1 MSLPPRRVSPADWQ
15 PVGVDSLE
23 PNALTVVRSTKHRSV
38 LAGPGAGK
46 TELLAQRAAF
56 LLQTGAS
63 PAPQR
68 ILAISFKRDAA
79 RNLARRVRQ
88 RCHPDHAGRFDSLT
102 FDAFAKGLVDRFGQA
117 LPDRWRPTADYG
129 ILFPK
134 RVHWVDFLLRAGR
147 AGDNPFGQA
156 AVQGLSVNHF
166 ERRHV
171 LAERLPEAGWP
182 PANAGQWAGQ
192 RFWDEELR
200 GSARS
205 YLTFPMLGRL
215 AELLVRV
222 NTPVRNALALTYSHV
237 FMDEFQDTTQ
247 VQFDLVQ
254 AIFLGTP
261 AILTAV
267 GDNKQQIMRFALAM
281 DNPFAVFEQTF
292 GAERIP
298 LLSNY
303 RSSPELVRIQH
314 VLAQALD
321 VSAAHPESRAPA
333 RIADACCAIWDFST
347 GDAEA
352 RALAR
357 FVGSQMRE
365 HDLQPNDF
373 VLLVRQ
379 KAEDYAR
386 ILAPVFAAAGI
397 PLRNE
402 AAYVGAQMLQE
413 LLTEPLSD
421 MVLVILRLTCAAG
434 GGAGATWNEAQHL
447 LADLRGIGFTDDRAR
462 CTLARDLDVFARRLG
477 QQHPKPSDTEAE
489 ARILVQAVI
498 AFLGRDALVAA
509 HPPYAQ
515 GDWLGEVENSLS
527 LHLLASSAQAPDW
540 PAALE
545 AYEGTKA
552 VPLMTLHKSK
562 GLEYHTVIFIG
573 LDDSAWWSYPQDIA
587 EATAGFFVAF
597 TRAKQ
602 RVIFTYSPSRGSR
615 RSIAPLYALLAS
627 AGVQTLAVA

>member
-1 MSLPPRRVSPADWQ
+1 MSLPQRRVASADWQ

-23 PNALTVVRSTKHRSV
+23 PNALTVARSAEHRSV

-79 RNLARRVRQ
+79 RNLARRVSQ

-117 LPDRWRPTADYG
+117 LPERWRPTPDYS

-134 RVHWVDFLLRAGR
+134 RTHWVDFLMRAGR
-147 AGDNPFGQA
+147 ASDNPFGQA
-156 AVQGLSVNHF
+156 AAQGLSINLF
-166 ERRHV
+166 QRRNV
-171 LAERLPEAGWP
+171 LAERLHEVGWP
-182 PANAGQWAGQ
+182 SENVGAWAGQ
-192 RFWDEELR
+192 RFWDEQLR
-200 GSARS
+200 GNARS
-205 YLTFPMLGRL
+205 SLTFPMLGRL

-222 NTPVRNALALTYSHV
+222 NASVRNALALTYSHV

-247 VQFDLVQ
+247 VQIDLVQ

-281 DNPFAVFEQTF
+281 EDPFGEFERTF
-292 GAERIP
+292 GARRIP

-321 VSAAHPESRAPA
+321 TSAAQPQSLAPT
-333 RIADACCAIWDFST
+333 RISDACCAVWDFT
-347 GDAEA
+347 TEDTEA
-352 RALAR
+352 NTLAQ
-357 FVGSQMRE
+357 FVNAQMRE
-365 HDLQPNDF
+365 HGLHPNDF

-386 ILAPVFAAAGI
+386 ILTPVFAAAGLS
-397 PLRNE
+397 LRNE
-402 AAYVGAQMLQE
+402 AAMVGAQMLQE
-413 LLTEPLSD
+413 LLTEPLSE
-421 MVLVILRLTCAAG
+421 MVLRTLRLACIDS
-434 GGAGATWNEAQHL
+434 GGASWNEAQHM
-447 LADLRGIGFTDDRAR
+447 LADLRGVALADERAR
-462 CTLARDLDVFARRLG
+462 RKLARELDAFARRLA
-477 QQHPKPSDTEAE
+477 QLYPSPPNIEAA
-489 ARILVQAVI
+489 ARSLVQEVLNY
-498 AFLGRDALVAA
+498 LGRDAIVAA

-515 GDWLGEVENSLS
+515 GDWLSEVENSLA
-527 LHLLASSAQAPDW
+527 LHLLSSAAQAADW
-540 PAALE
+540 GTALE
-545 AYEGTKA
+545 AYAGTHA

-562 GLEYHTVIFIG
+562 GLEYHTVIFVG
-573 LDDSAWWSYPQDIA
+573 LDDTAWWSYAQDTA

-602 RVIFTYSPSRGSR
+602 RVIFTYSPSRGTR
-615 RSIAPLYALLAS
+615 RSIAPLYALLAA
-627 AGVQTLAVA
+627 AGVQTLSVA

>member
-1 MSLPPRRVSPADWQ
+1 MPLPPRHVAPSNWL

-23 PNALTVVRSTKHRSV
+23 PNALNVVRSTEHRSV

-102 FDAFAKGLVDRFGQA
+102 FDAFAKGLVDRFSQA
-117 LPDRWRPTADYG
+117 LPERWRPTTDYG

-134 RVHWVDFLLRAGR
+134 RAHWDDFLQRAGR
-147 AGDNPFGQA
+147 AQDNPFGQA
-156 AVQGLSVNHF
+156 AVRGLSVNHF

-171 LAERLPEAGWP
+171 LAERLPVAGWP
-182 PANAGQWAGQ
+182 PVNTDHWASQ
-192 RFWDEELR
+192 RFWDEHLR
-200 GSARS
+200 GIARS
-205 YLTFPMLGRL
+205 YLTFAMLGRL

-222 NTPVRNALALTYSHV
+222 NVPVRNALALTYSHV

-281 DNPFAVFEQTF
+281 DDPFAAFEQTF
-292 GAERIP
+292 GAQRIP

-321 VSAAHPESRAPA
+321 TNAAHPQSRVPA

-347 GDAEA
+347 EDAEA
-352 RALAR
+352 RTLVQ
-357 FVGSQMRE
+357 FVASQMRE
-365 HDLQPNDF
+365 HGLQPNDF

-402 AAYVGAQMLQE
+402 AVYVGAQMLQE
-413 LLTEPLSD
+413 LLTEPLSE
-421 MVLVILRLTCAAG
+421 MVLLILRLACTNSG
-434 GGAGATWNEAQHL
+434 GATWTEAQHM
-447 LADLRGIGFTDDRAR
+447 LAELRGIAPTDDRACR
-462 CTLARDLDVFARRLG
+462 TLARDLDVFARGLG
-477 QQHPKPSDTEAE
+477 QQHPSPPDTEAA
-489 ARILVQAVI
+489 ARTLVQAVI

-515 GDWLGEVENSLS
+515 GDWFGEVENSLA
-527 LHLLASSAQAPDW
+527 LHLKVSATQAPDW
-540 PAALE
+540 PATLD

-562 GLEYHTVIFIG
+562 GLEYHTVIFVG
-573 LDDSAWWSYPQDIA
+573 LDDSAWWSYAQDTA

-602 RVIFTYSPSRGSR
+602 RVIFTYSPSRGGR

-627 AGVQTLAVA
+627 AGVHTLSVA

>member
-1 MSLPPRRVSPADWQ
+1 MSLPPRRVPPGDWQ
-15 PVGVDSLE
+15 PVGVHSLE
-23 PNALTVVRSTKHRSV
+23 PNALTVVRSAEHRSV

-88 RCHPDHAGRFDSLT
+88 RCHPDHASRFDSLT
-102 FDAFAKGLVDRFGQA
+102 FDAFAKSLVDRFGQA
-117 LPDRWRPTADYG
+117 LPNRWRPTADYG

-134 RVHWVDFLLRAGR
+134 RAHWADFLQRASL
-147 AGDNPFGQA
+147 ALDNPFGQA
-156 AVQGLSVNHF
+156 AVQGLSVNYF

-171 LAERLPEAGWP
+171 LAERLPEAGWTSG
-182 PANAGQWAGQ
+182 NAGLWAGQ
-192 RFWDEELR
+192 RFWDEQLR
-200 GSARS
+200 GATRS
-205 YLTFPMLGRL
+205 HLTFPMLSRL

-222 NTPVRNALALTYSHV
+222 NASVRNALALTYSHV
-237 FMDEFQDTTQ
+237 FMDEFQDTTEA
-247 VQFDLVQ
+247 QFDLVQ
-254 AIFLGTP
+254 TIFLGMPT
-261 AILTAV
+261 ILTAV

-281 DNPFAVFEQTF
+281 DDPFGAFEQTF
-292 GAERIP
+292 GAQRIP

-321 VSAAHPESRAPA
+321 TSAAHPQSKAA
-333 RIADACCAIWDFST
+333 ASISDACCAIWDFSSVNT
-347 GDAEA
+347 EA
-352 RALAR
+352 QALAR
-357 FVGSQMRE
+357 YVASQMRE
-365 HDLQPNDF
+365 HQLQPNDF

-386 ILAPVFAAAGI
+386 VLAPAFATAGI

-413 LLTEPLSD
+413 LLTEPLSEL
-421 MVLVILRLTCAAG
+421 VLLILRLACAPRG
-434 GGAGATWNEAQHL
+434 GLTWIEAQHA
-447 LADLRGIGFTDDRAR
+447 LANLRGIAPTDDRAR
-462 CTLARDLDVFARRLG
+462 RVLAQDLDAFARRFI
-477 QQHPKPSDTEAE
+477 QQHPQPPETEAM
-489 ARILVQAVI
+489 ARAVI
-498 AFLGRDALVAA
+498 QEVEAFLGRDALIAA
-509 HPPYAQ
+509 HTPYGQ
-515 GDWLGEVENSLS
+515 GGWLAEVENSLA
-527 LHLLASSAQAPDW
+527 LHLQSSAVQATDW
-540 PAALE
+540 AATLD

-552 VPLMTLHKSK
+552 LPLMTLHKSK

-573 LDDSAWWSYPQDIA
+573 LDDSAWWSFVQDTVD
-587 EATAGFFVAF
+587 ATAGFFVAF

-602 RVIFTYSPSRGSR
+602 RVIFTYTPQRGAR
-615 RSIAPLYALLAS
+615 VNIAPLYGLLAT
-627 AGVQTLAVA
+627 AGVQTITVA

>member
-1 MSLPPRRVSPADWQ
+1 MPLPPRRVHPDDWQ

-23 PNALTVVRSTKHRSV
+23 PNALTVVRSAEHRSV

-88 RCHPDHAGRFDSLT
+88 RCHPDHASRFDSLT
-102 FDAFAKGLVDRFGQA
+102 FDAFAKSLVDRFGQA
-117 LPDRWRPTADYG
+117 LPNRWRPTADYG

-134 RVHWVDFLLRAGR
+134 RAHWADFLQRASL
-147 AGDNPFGQA
+147 AQDNPFGQA
-156 AVQGLSVNHF
+156 AVQGLSVNYF

-171 LAERLPEAGWP
+171 LDERLPEFGWTSG
-182 PANAGQWAGQ
+182 NAGRWAGQ
-192 RFWDEELR
+192 RFWDEQLR
-200 GSARS
+200 GVARS
-205 YLTFPMLGRL
+205 HLTFPMLSRL

-222 NTPVRNALALTYSHV
+222 NTAVRNALALTYSHV

-247 VQFDLVQ
+247 AQFDLVQ
-254 AIFLGTP
+254 TIFQGMST
-261 AILTAV
+261 ILTAV

-281 DNPFAVFEQTF
+281 DDPFSTFEQTF
-292 GAERIP
+292 GAQRIP

-321 VSAAHPESRAPA
+321 TSAAHPQSKAA
-333 RIADACCAIWDFST
+333 TSISDACCAIWDFSSVN
-347 GDAEA
+347 AEA
-352 RALAR
+352 QTLAQY
-357 FVGSQMRE
+357 VASQMHE
-365 HDLQPNDF
+365 HQLDPNDF

-379 KAEDYAR
+379 KAEDYAQV
-386 ILAPVFAAAGI
+386 LSPAFATAGI

-413 LLTEPLSD
+413 LLTEPLSEL
-421 MVLVILRLTCAAG
+421 VLLILRLACAPRG
-434 GGAGATWNEAQHL
+434 GSTWSEAQHA
-447 LADLRGIGFTDDRAR
+447 LANLRGIAPTDDRAR
-462 CTLARDLDVFARRLG
+462 RVLAQELDAFARRFI
-477 QQHPKPSDTEAE
+477 QQYPQPPETETM
-489 ARILVQAVI
+489 ARTVI
-498 AFLGRDALVAA
+498 REIETFLGRDALIAA
-509 HPPYAQ
+509 HTPYGQ
-515 GDWLGEVENSLS
+515 GEWLAEVENSLA
-527 LHLLASSAQAPDW
+527 LHLQSSAVQASNW
-540 PAALE
+540 PAALDT
-545 AYEGTKA
+545 YEGTKA
-552 VPLMTLHKSK
+552 LPLMTLHKSK

-573 LDDSAWWSYPQDIA
+573 LDDSAWWSFAQDTA
-587 EATAGFFVAF
+587 DATAGFFVAF

-602 RVIFTYSPSRGSR
+602 RVIFTYTPQRGAR
-615 RSIAPLYALLAS
+615 VNIAPLYGLLAA
-627 AGVQTLAVA
+627 AGVQTIAVA